1 MIYPIYIYGSSVLRK
16 VAENVAPDYPG
27 LKELVADMF
36 ETMYESD
43 GVGLAAP
50 QIGKSLR
57 MFVIDA
63 DPFSKDY
70 PEGKGFKRVC
80 INPEIVGH
88 SEETWIFNEGCLSV
102 PGVHEDVERP
112 AEVKVRYLDENFVEH
127 VEDLDGIKAR
137 VFQHEFDHLDGNV
150 FTDRLAPIRKTL
162 IKGRLQKMSKGNYKA
177 AYRCKQVK

>member
-1 MIYPIYIYGSSVLRK
+1 MIYPIYIYGSSVLKK
-16 VAENVAPDYPG
+16 VAVEVTPDYPG
-27 LKELVADMF
+27 LMELAADMF

-63 DPFSKDY
+63 DPFCKDY

-80 INPEIVGH
+80 INPEIVAR
-88 SEETWIFNEGCLSV
+88 SERTWLFNEGCLSV

-112 AEVKVRYLDENFVEH
+112 AEVEVRYFDENFTEH
-127 VEDLDGIKAR
+127 TEKLTGICAR
-137 VFQHEFDHLDGNV
+137 VFQHEFDHLEGNV
-150 FTDRLAPIRKTL
+150 FTDRLSPIRKTL

>member
-16 VAENVAPDYPG
+16 EAQDVAPDYPG
-27 LKELVADMF
+27 LGELVSDMF

-63 DPFSKDY
+63 DPFSRDY

-80 INPEIVGH
+80 INPQIIER
-88 SEETWIFNEGCLSV
+88 SEDTWLFSEGCLSV
-102 PGVHEDVERP
+102 PGVHEQVERP
-112 AEVKVRYLDENFVEH
+112 SKVKVRYLDENMVEH
-127 VEDLDGIKAR
+127 TEELDGINAR

-150 FTDRLAPIRKTL
+150 FTDRLPQIRKTL

>member
-16 VAENVAPDYPG
+16 VAEDVTPDYPG
-27 LKELVADMF
+27 IKELVADMF

-63 DPFSKDY
+63 DPFSRDY

-80 INPEIVGH
+80 INPEIIFR
-88 SEETWIFNEGCLSV
+88 SEETWVFNEGCLSV

-112 AEVKVRYLDENFVEH
+112 AEVKVRYLDDDFTEH
-127 VEDLDGIKAR
+127 VEELGGIAAR

-162 IKGRLQKMSKGNYKA
+162 IKGRLQKMAKGGYKA